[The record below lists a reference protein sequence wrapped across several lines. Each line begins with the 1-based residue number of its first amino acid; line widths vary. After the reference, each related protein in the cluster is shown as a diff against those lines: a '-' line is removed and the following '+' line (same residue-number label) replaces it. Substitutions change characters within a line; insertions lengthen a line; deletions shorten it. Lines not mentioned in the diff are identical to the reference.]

1 MRIQYPQII
10 VYSAAAAYNVKG
22 SMFPKKEYT
31 FTGKTKLT
39 MVLVETA
46 ACLESALMDFVV
58 AYTMAFGPFALPF
71 IASVA

>member
-1 MRIQYPQII
+1 
-10 VYSAAAAYNVKG
+10 
-22 SMFPKKEYT
+22 MFPKKEYT